1 MDAGK
6 EAAYVDGLNNVP
18 IVIDML
24 DCPNVDEDVADIL
37 IIGGIILE
45 MVHVIANCGLIH
57 VIKVEFSLNL
67 IAESNCTLI

>member
-6 EAAYVDGLNNVP
+6 ETAYVDGLTNAP

-37 IIGGIILE
+37 IIGGIILDII
-45 MVHVIANCGLIH
+45 HVIANCGLIH